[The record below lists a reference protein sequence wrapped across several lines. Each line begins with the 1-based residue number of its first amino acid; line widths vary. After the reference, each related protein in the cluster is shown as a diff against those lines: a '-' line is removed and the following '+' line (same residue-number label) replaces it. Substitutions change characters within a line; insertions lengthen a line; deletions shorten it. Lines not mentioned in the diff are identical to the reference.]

1 MAPPRSFVRF
11 KARVLAGVEAR
22 AFPGFVA
29 PCRATP
35 ARKPP
40 RGGDWVHELA
50 LDGVRM
56 QAHLLEGR
64 VTLYA
69 SDGLDCTRR
78 FAPLAEIMARL
89 PANAVILD
97 GMAVAQVK
105 GRASLRTLEADL
117 ARGRAD
123 RLAYYAFDLI
133 HLDGFDL
140 RGAALI
146 ERKRLLAELA
156 AEANL
161 PRVFASEH
169 FERGAAA
176 LLRQA
181 RTVKL
186 PGIVSKRRDASY
198 RSGASADW
206 VVVECGGRT
215 ARD

>member
-11 KARVLAGVEAR
+11 KARVLAGAESL

-50 LDGVRM
+50 LDGMRV
-56 QAHLLEGR
+56 QAQLLEGR

-69 SDGLDCTRR
+69 SDGLDCTRH
-78 FAPLAEIMARL
+78 FAPLAEVMAKL

-105 GRASLRTLEADL
+105 GHASLRTLEADL

-146 ERKRLLAELA
+146 ERKRVLAELV
-156 AEANL
+156 AEAGL
-161 PRVFASEH
+161 PRVFVSEH
-169 FERGAAA
+169 FERGTAV
-176 LLRQA
+176 LLRHA
-181 RTVKL
+181 RTLKL
-186 PGIVSKRRDASY
+186 PGIVSKRRDAPY
-198 RSGASADW
+198 RSGRNADW
-206 VVVECGGRT
+206 VAVGCGDGAT
-215 ARD
+215 RD